1 MPKQVETTP
10 HPAYLIALAFFSG
23 MAIMGVEMSSSRLL
37 APFFGTSISVWTA
50 IIGSTMIAL
59 TAGYYLGGEI
69 AERRPRLPFLGKLL
83 FLAAIFIVFLPYMAH
98 PLMEIALARFSGG
111 PAAASSGGATG
122 GNALLVALIVC
133 AALICAPVVVL
144 GMTSP
149 FLIRLDSLRSPEVGR
164 ISGKIFAFSTL
175 GSIVGT
181 FLPALVLAPN
191 VGTRFSFLF
200 FGGALLCVTVWSV
213 KQTRSI
219 FLILGLITLATGF
232 VLGLRGWSGNLGPYL
247 LHEVETLY
255 QYVRIY
261 RVPVPGR
268 SAGNSAQATFILTD
282 AGMGM
287 QSMWIDGQ
295 PHTDSWQDFFP
306 VIPRIYE
313 TSSGSTPQRLL
324 ALGLGGACAPYLITQ
339 FYPRAAIDGVEIDR
353 GLIQAA
359 RPYFPFL
366 AASGLNVHVSDAR
379 LFLKTCAKRYDA
391 IIVDVFRPPHIP
403 SHLASKEF
411 FQEARR
417 HLTGNGVIGMNV
429 GSKGDHR
436 VFHGIANTVASV
448 FPYVYFARHH
458 LDDGPGLFTNRFIIA
473 SDRNLRLEEAEVEER
488 IFSVSNHVWRDVW
501 ERMRNPRG
509 FEADQSSF
517 FRKVAFDP
525 RQLCF
530 TDDSSSLEM
539 ISEREFLGLIFGRR
553 Q

>member
-1 MPKQVETTP
+1 MSNQVELTP
-10 HPAYLIALAFFSG
+10 HPAYLIAVAFFSG
-23 MAIMGVEMSSSRLL
+23 MAVMGVEMSSSRLL

-59 TAGYYLGGEI
+59 TAGYYLGGVI
-69 AERRPRLPFLGKLL
+69 AEQRPRLSFLGKLL
-83 FLAAIFIVFLPYMAH
+83 FLAAVFIVFLPYMAQ
-98 PLMEIALARFSGG
+98 PLMEVALARFSGTS
-111 PAAASSGGATG
+111 AASSSG
-122 GNALLVALIVC
+122 GNALLIALIVC

-144 GMTSP
+144 GTTSP

-181 FLPALVLAPN
+181 FLPALVLVPN

-200 FGGALLCVTVWSV
+200 FGGTLLCVTIWSV
-213 KQTRSI
+213 KQTRSLL
-219 FLILGLITLATGF
+219 LILAMITLATAF
-232 VLGLRGWSGNLGPYL
+232 LLGIRGWSGNLGPYL

-268 SAGNSAQATFILTD
+268 NAGNNGQATFILTD

-287 QSMWIDGQ
+287 QSMWIDGK
-295 PHTDSWQDFFP
+295 PNTDSWQDFFP
-306 VIPRIYE
+306 VVPRIYE
-313 TSSGSTPQRLL
+313 TITGTVPQRILV
-324 ALGLGGACAPYLITQ
+324 LGLGGACAPYLISQ

-359 RPYFPFL
+359 EPYFPYF

-379 LFLKTCAKRYDA
+379 FFLKTCGKHYDV
-391 IIVDVFRPPHIP
+391 IIIDVFRPPHIP
-403 SHLASKEF
+403 SHMASVEF

-417 HLTGNGVIGMNV
+417 HLSENGVIGMNV
-429 GSKGDHR
+429 GSKGEHK
-436 VFHGIANTVASV
+436 VFHGIANTVAAV
-448 FPYVYFARHH
+448 LPYVCFARHR

-473 SDRNLRLEEAEVEER
+473 SNRDLGLERADVEER
-488 IFSVSNHVWRDVW
+488 VFSVSNHIWRDVW
-501 ERMRNPRG
+501 EQMRDPRG
-509 FEADQSSF
+509 FEAQQTSF

-530 TDDSSSLEM
+530 TDDLSSLEM
-539 ISEREFLGLIFGRR
+539 VSEREFFSLIFGRR
-553 Q
+553 R

>member
-1 MPKQVETTP
+1 MSKQVETTP
-10 HPAYLIALAFFSG
+10 HPAYLIAVAFFSG

-59 TAGYYLGGEI
+59 TAGYYLGGVI
-69 AERRPRLPFLGKLL
+69 AERRPRLEFLGKLL
-83 FLAAIFIVFLPYMAH
+83 FLAAVFVVFLPYLAQ
-98 PLMEIALARFSGG
+98 PLMEIALARFSGD
-111 PAAASSGGATG
+111 PATASSG

-133 AALICAPVVVL
+133 AALICVPVAVL

-181 FLPALVLAPN
+181 FLPALVLVPN

-200 FGGALLCVTVWSV
+200 FGGTLLCVIVWSV
-213 KQTRSI
+213 KQARSLL
-219 FLILGLITLATGF
+219 LILGMITLATGF
-232 VLGLRGWSGNLGPYL
+232 LLGIRGWSGNLGPYL

-261 RVPVPGR
+261 RVPIPGKN
-268 SAGNSAQATFILTD
+268 AGNGAQATFILTD

-287 QSMWIDGQ
+287 QSMWVDGQ
-295 PHTDSWQDFFP
+295 PNTDSWQDFFP
-306 VIPRIYE
+306 VVPRIYE
-313 TSSGSTPQRLL
+313 TSSGSAPQRILV
-324 ALGLGGACAPYLITQ
+324 LGLGGACAPYLISQ

-359 RPYFPFL
+359 LPYFPYF
-366 AASGLNVHVSDAR
+366 AAGDLNVHVSDAR
-379 LFLKTCAKRYDA
+379 FFLKTCVKRYDV

-403 SHLASKEF
+403 SHLASVEF
-411 FQEARR
+411 FEEARE
-417 HLTGNGVIGMNV
+417 HLTEYGVIGMNV
-429 GSKGDHR
+429 GSRGEHK
-436 VFHGIANTVASV
+436 VFHGIANTVAAV
-448 FPYVYFARHH
+448 FPHVYFARHH
-458 LDDGPGLFTNRFIIA
+458 LDDGRALFTNRFIIA
-473 SDRNLRLEEAEVEER
+473 SNRNLGLEQAEIEQRL
-488 IFSVSNHVWRDVW
+488 FSVCNHIWRDVW
-501 ERMRNPRG
+501 ERMRDPRG
-509 FEADQSSF
+509 FEAGQNSF

-525 RQLCF
+525 HQLCF

-539 ISEREFLGLIFGRR
+539 VSEREFFGLIFGRR
-553 Q
+553 R